1 MQRPVRH
8 VAAIMT
14 ESAQSLPALPAP
26 HVPLEVRALE
36 ASRLDLAVARA
47 TGWTRRQSQRAI
59 EAGQVYVAGRR
70 CREPGSRV
78 EQGEAL
84 RVHAEGPDRSQLGG
98 GGVTVVHE
106 CADWLVLDKP
116 AGLPCQPEPGGGDA
130 LSLRAGKHL
139 GQAVAD
145 VHRLDREVSGLV
157 LWGKHPDATAAAAA
171 QFRDHKAQRRY
182 LAVVRGRYLPKA
194 ETIDA
199 AIGEDDA
206 GRPALSPTGRPART
220 HTQLLFADD
229 AAGLGLVALALET
242 GRSHQL
248 RLHLSHSQGAVVGDG
263 RHGDLHGRSWT
274 APPRIALHAALLRWR
289 GLDGRWLQAAAAPP
303 EDFWPPATNSS
314 WLPDDWQ
321 NRLLAMPP
329 APAKSNP

>member
-1 MQRPVRH
+1 
-8 VAAIMT
+8 MT
-14 ESAQSLPALPAP
+14 DLHQSQPALPAP
-26 HVPLEVRALE
+26 DAPLETRAPE

-78 EQGEAL
+78 EPGDVL
-84 RVHAEGPDRSQLGG
+84 RVHAEGPDRSRLGG
-98 GGVTVVHE
+98 GGVNVVHE

-130 LSLRAGKHL
+130 LSLRAGKYL
-139 GQAVAD
+139 GQVVAD

-157 LWGKHPDATAAAAA
+157 LWGKHAEATATAAA

-182 LAVVRGRYLPKA
+182 LAVIRGRYLPLS
-194 ETIDA
+194 ETISA

-206 GRPALSPTGRPART
+206 GRPALLPTGRPART
-220 HTQLLFADD
+220 HTQLLHADH
-229 AAGLGLVALALET
+229 ALGLGLVALALET

-248 RLHLSHSQGAVVGDG
+248 RLHLAHSQGAVVGDV
-263 RHGDLHGRSWT
+263 RHGDLPGSSWT
-274 APPRIALHAALLRWR
+274 QPPRIALHAALLRWR
-289 GLDGRWLQAAAAPP
+289 GVDGRWLHAAAAPP
-303 EDFWPPATNSS
+303 EEFWPPQTDGS

-321 NRLLAMPP
+321 TRLLAMQS
-329 APAKSNP
+329 APTKSIP